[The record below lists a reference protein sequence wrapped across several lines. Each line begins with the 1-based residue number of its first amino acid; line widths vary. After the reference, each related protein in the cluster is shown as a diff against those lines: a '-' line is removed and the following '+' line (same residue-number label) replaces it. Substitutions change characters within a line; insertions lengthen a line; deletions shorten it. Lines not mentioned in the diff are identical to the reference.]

1 MTRWV
6 PSAAHPHG
14 VELVDH
20 VIGLDPNYPLW
31 TTNMF
36 SYAYFMAGRYEDAL
50 KMQAR
55 MEPNS
60 YNPAKWSM
68 RCGSLAALG
77 RSADTKLC
85 ISEALKRYPELTI
98 EAMAN
103 EPGYSDLERQRLV
116 ETMRTRWLPGLRQT

>member
-85 ISEALKRYPELTI
+85 ISEALALSGIDHRSHGQRARLQR
-98 EAMAN
+98 
-103 EPGYSDLERQRLV
+103 PGTPASRRDHA
-116 ETMRTRWLPGLRQT
+116 TRWLPGLRQT

>member
-55 MEPNS
+55 MEPELVQPS
-60 YNPAKWSM
+60 EMVDAV
-68 RCGSLAALG
+68 RLVG
-77 RSADTKLC
+77 RSRPVGRHETL
-85 ISEALKRYPELTI
+85 Y
-98 EAMAN
+98 
-103 EPGYSDLERQRLV
+103 QRS
-116 ETMRTRWLPGLRQT
+116 P